1 MFSWI
6 NLYLEGENYSL
17 TKYQLYV
24 ICDVIPFKVPLLFS

>member
-24 ICDVIPFKVPLLFS
+24 IRDVIPFKVPLLFS